1 MTRHQHGK
9 LALLLACV
17 LFLTA
22 CGETVFQTLRATTAL
37 APATLDILVN
47 ENVINQP
54 EADLIQTDL
63 TETDGCVAVLE
74 TDLNGISKESPTLKT
89 DKLNAW
95 VKATRCWKG
104 IAARNHFAGHQRVQR
119 IANLIDGA
127 FAVGVVFYSERG
139 DMRASAEA
147 SDAKPVKLDESKLK
161 DDLKAKVKELREAM
175 KNP

>member
-1 MTRHQHGK
+1 MTRQHGK

-22 CGETVFQTLRATTAL
+22 CGETVFQALRATTAL
-37 APATLDILVN
+37 APSTLDILVS

-63 TETDGCVAVLE
+63 NETDGCVATLE
-74 TDLNGISKESPTLKT
+74 SDLSTIAKDSPTLRT

-95 VKATRCWKG
+95 VKAARCWKS

-119 IANLIDGA
+119 IASLIDGA
-127 FAVGVVFYSERG
+127 FSVGVVFYSERG
-139 DMRASAEA
+139 AMRASAA
-147 SDAKPVKLDESKLK
+147 TADSKPAPLDESKLK